1 MVLIIMNAFVA
12 GLMSSNYL
20 YPFMNRGIYNDEKE
34 IYDLNAFTQA
44 GTYIV
49 TSTYAENTPISSGT
63 IFVCVFDFSFQT
75 NIRSIQLLFT
85 ETSFYF
91 RALTFSGWK
100 QWIKL

>member
-1 MVLIIMNAFVA
+1 MYAFVA

-34 IYDLNAFTQA
+34 IYDLNTFTQA

-91 RALTFSGWK
+91 RALTVSGWK